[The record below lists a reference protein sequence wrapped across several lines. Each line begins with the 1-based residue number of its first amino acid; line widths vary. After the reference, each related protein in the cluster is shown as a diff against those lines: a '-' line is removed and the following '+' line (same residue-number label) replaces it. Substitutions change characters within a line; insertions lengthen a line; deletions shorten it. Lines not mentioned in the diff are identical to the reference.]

1 MVVKRLFDIV
11 FSILGLLILSPVLLI
26 IYASIFFESG
36 RPVIFKQ
43 ERLGRNWKRFELYKF
58 RTMNSQRVSGQVGC
72 TANNDNRVTRMGG
85 YLRKYKLD
93 EIPQL
98 FNVLK
103 GDMSFVGPR
112 PELPKLASHYPEIY
126 NEILQIK
133 PGITDLASIK
143 YRNEHVLL
151 NGASSRELEQVYV
164 NEILPKKLEY
174 SLEYLKRR
182 CFFYD
187 LKLIFQTIY
196 IVIFK

>member
-1 MVVKRLFDIV
+1 MVGKRLFDIV

-26 IYASIFFESG
+26 VCVSIFFESG

-58 RTMNSQRVSGQVGC
+58 RTMNSQRVSGQAGC

-85 YLRKYKLD
+85 YLRRYKLD

-98 FNVLK
+98 VNVLK

-112 PELPKLASHYPEIY
+112 PELVKFAEYYREKY
-126 NEILQIK
+126 DRILEVR
-133 PGITDLASIK
+133 PGITDLAAIQ

-151 NGASSRELEQVYV
+151 NGASSRDLEQVYV
-164 NEILPKKLEY
+164 SEILPKKLEH
-174 SLEYLKRR
+174 SLEYLKERS
-182 CFFYD
+182 FFYD
-187 LKLIFQTIY
+187 LKLIFKTISV
-196 IVIFK
+196 VIFK